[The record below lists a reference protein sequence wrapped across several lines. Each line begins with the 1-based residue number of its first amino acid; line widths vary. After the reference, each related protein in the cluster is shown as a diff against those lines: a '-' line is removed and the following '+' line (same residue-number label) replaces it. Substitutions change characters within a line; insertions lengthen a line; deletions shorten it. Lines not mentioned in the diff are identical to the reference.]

1 MGENNK
7 LREIL
12 RDRGVKQTWLAEK
25 AGITYQALSDLVR
38 EKRTPT
44 LGVAKRIARALELHV
59 EDIWPE

>member
-1 MGENNK
+1 M
-7 LREIL
+7 
-12 RDRGVKQTWLAEK
+12 